1 VGHVPLKPITF
12 LKEQIYMIAQ
22 IGIGFLAIIPAVN
35 YLMLLEPTSLLSIFL
50 KGLEEE
56 IKALIQFTIKPPIT
70 GLYMHSYF

>member
-1 VGHVPLKPITF
+1 MVVAVGHVPLKPATF

-35 YLMLLEPTSLLSIFL
+35 YLMLLEPTSLLSIFF

-56 IKALIQFTIKPPIT
+56 IRALIQIT
-70 GLYMHSYF
+70 VQSSFR